1 MPHLKR
7 SLLSLALAATLGVT
21 AHANAAIAGF
31 SKAWTFK
38 HGSVASEIAAFDDL
52 TNTLWV
58 AGVTGVDVLN
68 IQTGALVQSLNTTA
82 YGLVNSVAIHNGIAA
97 MAFENSA
104 DRTQSG
110 QVVLFDTL
118 TRSLAA
124 GTSTFAVGA
133 LPDMLTFTP
142 DGGKILVANEG
153 TPKTYGTLASTAPN
167 GTRTFNPAVN
177 DPVGSVSIID
187 MASRSVVGTATFGGV
202 SIVGNNVRQ
211 NTGMDFEPEYIA
223 VAPDGKRAFVALQ
236 EANAMAVLNLD
247 SNTFE
252 KVIGLGA
259 KDFSQ
264 PGNQIDPWNNSTVQF
279 SSVNVKGLY
288 MPDSMAAFEKNGT
301 TYIVMA
307 NEGDFREDD
316 GDRSAASNFGATAPL
331 ANLRVSN
338 TDSSTGNLFAAGAR
352 SFSIRGANGNL
363 IYDSGDILDKQAHLR
378 GIYDDGRSRDKGV
391 EPEGVDLMEIG
402 GRLYA
407 FIGLER
413 TTQGAVAIFD
423 ITDPENSSFV
433 DMIVTAGDVS
443 PEGLKAFSKDGKY
456 YLAIANE
463 VSNTT
468 SLYSLTPVP
477 EPETYALMLAGLG
490 LVGWMARRRRT

>member
-1 MPHLKR
+1 
-7 SLLSLALAATLGVT
+7 
-21 AHANAAIAGF
+21 
-31 SKAWTFK
+31 
-38 HGSVASEIAAFDDL
+38 
-52 TNTLWV
+52 
-58 AGVTGVDVLN
+58 
-68 IQTGALVQSLNTTA
+68 
-82 YGLVNSVAIHNGIAA
+82 
-97 MAFENSA
+97 
-104 DRTQSG
+104 
-110 QVVLFDTL
+110 
-118 TRSLAA
+118 
-124 GTSTFAVGA
+124 
-133 LPDMLTFTP
+133 
-142 DGGKILVANEG
+142 
-153 TPKTYGTLASTAPN
+153 
-167 GTRTFNPAVN
+167 
-177 DPVGSVSIID
+177 
-187 MASRSVVGTATFGGV
+187 
-202 SIVGNNVRQ
+202 
-211 NTGMDFEPEYIA
+211 
-223 VAPDGKRAFVALQ
+223 
-236 EANAMAVLNLD
+236 
-247 SNTFE
+247 
-252 KVIGLGA
+252 
-259 KDFSQ
+259 
-264 PGNQIDPWNNSTVQF
+264 
-279 SSVNVKGLY
+279 
-288 MPDSMAAFEKNGT
+288 
-301 TYIVMA
+301 MA

-352 SFSIRGANGNL
+352 SFSIRGADGNL

-468 SLYSLTPVP
+468 TLYSLTPVP